1 MLSSADELAAVAPHA
16 AAPEYVLTP
25 GDQLEIKFFH
35 NPELNQALPIR
46 PDGRIALQLIGTVQ
60 AAGLTVAGLK
70 SALDAAYATQLK
82 LPDATIIV
90 ASFDTQEVY
99 VGGEVK
105 NPAVLQ
111 LKAGM
116 TVRQAILK
124 SGGDLPSAEL
134 GNVLVLRD
142 QGTPRPQVFCLD
154 LQSGLRDDAN
164 RSDMVL
170 HAKDIVYV
178 PKTTIAEVN
187 QFVDHYLGQIIPRWL
202 LFQLSY
208 AVGGISIN

>member
-90 ASFDTQEVY
+90 ASHELERARALATRHVEV
-99 VGGEVK
+99 VGGQIRESGSTDVD
-105 NPAVLQ
+105 
-111 LKAGM
+111 AGAGAGA
-116 TVRQAILK
+116 R
-124 SGGDLPSAEL
+124 
-134 GNVLVLRD
+134 
-142 QGTPRPQVFCLD
+142 
-154 LQSGLRDDAN
+154 
-164 RSDMVL
+164 
-170 HAKDIVYV
+170 
-178 PKTTIAEVN
+178 
-187 QFVDHYLGQIIPRWL
+187 
-202 LFQLSY
+202 
-208 AVGGISIN
+208 